1 MVWIYTAT
9 EPKPVE
15 TRMHL
20 GQKQRTVNY
29 LIREAGAEDK
39 EQGYNY
45 RHKAVTLEPGIWH
58 YDAIVDAIITAEY
71 PNGRMQAIVNNYLA
85 DPTSDNAV
93 EEMLEMQ
100 NDRAMA
106 KHFAKE
112 ALAYIEA
119 QEGVQNSQGSED
131 NKPPEQG

>member
-15 TRMHL
+15 TRKHL

-29 LIREAGAEDK
+29 LIQPTGEAGYTHK
-39 EQGYNY
+39 
-45 RHKAVTLEPGIWH
+45 HKAVTLEPGVWH

-71 PNGRMQAIVNNYLA
+71 PNGKMQAIVNNYLA
-85 DPTSDNAV
+85 DPTNDNAV

-106 KHFAKE
+106 KHYAKE

-119 QEGVQNSQGSED
+119 EESVQNLSEEEKD
-131 NKPPEQG
+131 VPPELG

>member
-29 LIREAGAEDK
+29 LAQPVADET
-39 EQGYNY
+39 GYKF
-45 RHKAVTLEPGIWH
+45 RHKAVTLEPGIFC

-71 PNGRMQAIVNNYLA
+71 PNGKMQAIINNYLA
-85 DPTSDNAV
+85 DPSNDDAV

-112 ALAYIEA
+112 AIAFVEA
-119 QEGVQNSQGSED
+119 GESVQNLQARGND
-131 NKPPEQG
+131 TQPEQN